1 MTIYY
6 VKANGQGEGGTL
18 PTLAAAAALARPGD
32 EVVVGPGTYSERLAC
47 KTNNVSWRSETPG
60 AAVIVGG
67 WRGQDEG
74 DNSNWVG
81 IGGSGVTFRDFTI
94 RNVPGR
100 ALYVAG
106 DNCHVE
112 GLRIDYTGTAGLIVA
127 DCKGTVVRGVVLTRA
142 SMNFESGHTESA
154 AGSLM
159 VIRSEDCVV
168 EDCEIAYCYGEGLN
182 LGRGGRRNVARRNR
196 IYDNAHLGLYLNRST
211 DCIVE
216 DNLIFLTGYEPRN
229 VGADRWPAGIVIGDE
244 GSERMRTHPHSARN
258 TVTGNVVVN
267 CGSLVDVRNN
277 VANYDTQLDRETVIQ
292 HNTLIAGPCTRIGF
306 NMPANRHGRAHEAAL
321 IADNVIDM
329 SHAQAGATAV
339 NGGVG
344 PRWLRNGWSV
354 APDVVARSA
363 SDVTGVLGLGNPG
376 AALANEF
383 PEPEHSLVLDNY
395 RPVAGSPLIGAG
407 IDGATIGA
415 LEPDGVTPP
424 PPPPP
429 PPPVVVDWAT
439 LRGMVAAAATYLAA
453 TGANVAEAQK
463 HADGAAALL
472 NLAMLRLADA
482 QQEQTRAAAEM
493 AALLAKMNEYQ
504 QAA

>member
-1 MTIYY
+1 MTEPIEDPEPEPQPEPEPES
-6 VKANGQGEGGTL
+6 A
-18 PTLAAAAALARPGD
+18 PTLFPELAQ
-32 EVVVGPGTYSERLAC
+32 
-47 KTNNVSWRSETPG
+47 
-60 AAVIVGG
+60 AVPLPLPELGYDRMMV
-67 WRGQDEG
+67 WL
-74 DNSNWVG
+74 S
-81 IGGSGVTFRDFTI
+81 
-94 RNVPGR
+94 
-100 ALYVAG
+100 
-106 DNCHVE
+106 VE
-112 GLRIDYTGTAGLIVA
+112 PWL
-127 DCKGTVVRGVVLTRA
+127 
-142 SMNFESGHTESA
+142 S
-154 AGSLM
+154 
-159 VIRSEDCVV
+159 
-168 EDCEIAYCYGEGLN
+168 
-182 LGRGGRRNVARRNR
+182 
-196 IYDNAHLGLYLNRST
+196 
-211 DCIVE
+211 
-216 DNLIFLTGYEPRN
+216 
-229 VGADRWPAGIVIGDE
+229 ADRKV
-244 GSERMRTHPHSARN
+244 
-258 TVTGNVVVN
+258 
-267 CGSLVDVRNN
+267 
-277 VANYDTQLDRETVIQ
+277 LD
-292 HNTLIAGPCTRIGF
+292 
-306 NMPANRHGRAHEAAL
+306 GRAHEAAL